1 MVLVM
6 EMEMGG
12 WKGNGGDVV
21 RFGVGRDVVMRRR
34 VYADRWVRYWIVASV
49 MSAISRGVSA

>member
-1 MVLVM
+1 M

>member
-21 RFGVGRDVVMRRR
+21 RFGVGRDVVMRR
-34 VYADRWVRYWIVASV
+34 VCVDRWARYWIVASV